1 MDALNFE
8 YPDYEKLDKGAE
20 EVKRKRIVSI
30 LSRQAA
36 IMVKEDEKALKK
48 TKIAPE
54 PKVAVSKK
62 RKPEVSDPKVT
73 EATEETPTPS
83 ATDIAEIL
91 KIITQSLPIQLLSP
105 LRSELTQLLQKKDK
119 PSATKAKAEGQKKP
133 RIVNVVQAVERTPPL
148 ASVSRIAHV
157 ASVEATAEA
166 ETSVEAAAA
175 AEAANLESTM
185 LGIDKLLSDMAAEE
199 IAAAAEKVMVAVPDK
214 GKRLLILLQK
224 KKILTF
230 ET

>member
-8 YPDYEKLDKGAE
+8 YPDYEKIDKGAE
-20 EVKRKRIVSI
+20 GVKRKRIVSI

-36 IMVKEDEKALKK
+36 RMVKEDEKALKK
-48 TKIAPE
+48 TKIAPK

-83 ATDIAEIL
+83 ATDIVEIL

-105 LRSELTQLLQKKDK
+105 LRSELTQLLQKKDE

-133 RIVNVVQAVERTPPL
+133 RIVNVMQAVERTPPL
-148 ASVSRIAHV
+148 TSASRIAHV
-157 ASVEATAEA
+157 ASAEATAEA
-166 ETSVEAAAA
+166 KTSAEAATA

-199 IAAAAEKVMVAVPDK
+199 IARLQRRSWSQCLTK
-214 GKRLLILLQK
+214 GKRLLILVQK